1 MRAGI
6 AGRRLDLLAFTYST
20 HPHDDHLLQPPSPI
34 YLHEL
39 SRCSL
44 CHHHSLSGLGSIR
57 EKLPLLSNPSLDLL
71 AMSSLISSCSLFL
84 LGIDLEAEKTRKK
97 TELELSSDGE
107 KSRNKTKVDLNQ
119 SAAAAITDVDESY
132 ELRGNVQL
140 EVVATE
146 SSPRD
151 DTLPETA
158 RKETEMG
165 NSFYS

>member
-1 MRAGI
+1 
-6 AGRRLDLLAFTYST
+6 
-20 HPHDDHLLQPPSPI
+20 
-34 YLHEL
+34 
-39 SRCSL
+39 
-44 CHHHSLSGLGSIR
+44 
-57 EKLPLLSNPSLDLL
+57 
-71 AMSSLISSCSLFL
+71 MSSLISSCSLFL

-119 SAAAAITDVDESY
+119 SAAAAITDVDERY

-165 NSFYS
+165 EKSVGRVNVETDNLDSSSGLATKSDTEKRSEDDINRGNW

>member
-1 MRAGI
+1 
-6 AGRRLDLLAFTYST
+6 
-20 HPHDDHLLQPPSPI
+20 
-34 YLHEL
+34 
-39 SRCSL
+39 
-44 CHHHSLSGLGSIR
+44 
-57 EKLPLLSNPSLDLL
+57 
-71 AMSSLISSCSLFL
+71 MSSLISSCSLFL

-158 RKETEMG
+158 RKGMSRGIFCTHKG
-165 NSFYS
+165 GRCGRRRRRTDLKSTVCSGTLKINGRFRTRKFG